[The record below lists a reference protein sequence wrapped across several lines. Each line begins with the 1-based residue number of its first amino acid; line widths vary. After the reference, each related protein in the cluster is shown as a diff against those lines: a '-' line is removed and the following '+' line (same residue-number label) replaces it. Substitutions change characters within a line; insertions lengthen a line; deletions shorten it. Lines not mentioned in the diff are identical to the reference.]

1 MPKTALHALARLP
14 APLRAAALYAVAI
27 AWTKALSLLLLPL
40 LTGYLEPA
48 EFARLELLSSAAEIA
63 ALLAGAGLVD
73 TLYRFASSPGR
84 EGMAMAAR
92 VLGLGVL
99 LAGLGLIIA
108 VLLAPA
114 GALLPLPAPP
124 IEVTL
129 LGAAVAMEAVIGV
142 PLAWMR
148 MQGRALAWSVVM
160 VVRGTAQA
168 GLAAALLWSGYGV
181 AGVLAAGA
189 VAAGF
194 TALLLVLRQ
203 SRETGL
209 ALEPRIWPRLL
220 VYGLPLTGG
229 GLASFALGT
238 ADRWLLAGAVTPE
251 ALAHYALAAK
261 IAMVSALLTQPFE
274 LWWYPRRIGLLEAEH
289 GHRQTTQVVGMGG
302 ALVVL
307 AAAGTALG
315 GPVLIQ
321 LATPPAYHAAVSYL
335 PWLCAALAMQ
345 SLGSLV
351 NVGCYMG
358 RTGALPMLVNGAA
371 GVVAILAYLVLI
383 PSHGVMG
390 AIIATLLAQGVRLG
404 LFLWFSQRRVRL
416 DYRLG
421 RLAILSA
428 LCILALGLPLP
439 LGAIL
444 LGLGCIP
451 FAMALGLLPAPRLP
465 QRQAMHG

>member
-1 MPKTALHALARLP
+1 MHKTALHALARLP

-27 AWTKALSLLLLPL
+27 AWTKGLSLLLLPV
-40 LTGYLEPA
+40 LTGHLEPA

-73 TLYRFASSPGR
+73 TLYRFGSTPGR
-84 EGMAMAAR
+84 EGAAMAAR
-92 VLGLGVL
+92 VLGLAVL
-99 LAGLGLIIA
+99 LAGLGLILA

-148 MQGRALAWSVVM
+148 MQGRALAWSSVM
-160 VVRGTAQA
+160 VLRGTAQA
-168 GLAAALLWSGYGV
+168 GLAAALLWSGHGV

-189 VAAGF
+189 VATGF

-209 ALEPRIWPRLL
+209 AFEPRIWPRLL
-220 VYGLPLTGG
+220 AYGLPLTGG

-274 LWWYPRRIGLLEAEH
+274 LWWYPRRIALLEAEH
-289 GHRQTTQVVGMGG
+289 GHRRTTQVVGMGG
-302 ALVVL
+302 ALVAL
-307 AAAGTALG
+307 AATATALG

-321 LATPPAYHAAVSYL
+321 LATPPAYHVAAFYL

-358 RTGALPMLVNGAA
+358 RTGAVPMLVNGAA
-371 GVVAILAYLVLI
+371 GVVAVLAYLALI
-383 PSHGVMG
+383 PAHGVMG
-390 AIIATLLAQGVRLG
+390 AILATLLAQGVRLG
-404 LFLWFSQRRVRL
+404 LFLWLSQRRIRL

-421 RLAILSA
+421 RLAALSA
-428 LCILALGLPLP
+428 LCIAALALPPP
-439 LGAIL
+439 LGAL
-444 LGLGCIP
+444 VLALGCIP
-451 FAMALGLLPAPRLP
+451 LAMALGLVPTPRLP
-465 QRQAMHG
+465 RRLAAHG